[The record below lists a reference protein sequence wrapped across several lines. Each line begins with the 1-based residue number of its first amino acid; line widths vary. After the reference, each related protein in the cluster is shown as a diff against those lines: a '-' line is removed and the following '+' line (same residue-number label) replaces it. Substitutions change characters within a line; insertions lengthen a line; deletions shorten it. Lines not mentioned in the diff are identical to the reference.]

1 VAVIT
6 VTFMKPKIYPILEE
20 CIESGILFGFRRAF
34 KHTDDPSEEQVVEH
48 MLREIMNDLIL
59 NTNGYDVR
67 VLCKPSEDVTVN
79 NAGKILELTTRL
91 IDELWA
97 YDVVNISIKTDGGQE
112 DSTQSTV
119 TVTEPMGDLFK
130 VHEDNMMRVYNE
142 QRTTS

>member
-1 VAVIT
+1 MI
-6 VTFMKPKIYPILEE
+6 
-20 CIESGILFGFRRAF
+20 
-34 KHTDDPSEEQVVEH
+34 
-48 MLREIMNDLIL
+48 DLIL
-59 NTNGYDVR
+59 NTNGFDVR
-67 VLCKPSEDVTVN
+67 VRCVPSEDVTVN

-97 YDVVNISIKTDGGQE
+97 YDVVNISIKTEGGQE

>member
-1 VAVIT
+1 MI
-6 VTFMKPKIYPILEE
+6 
-20 CIESGILFGFRRAF
+20 
-34 KHTDDPSEEQVVEH
+34 
-48 MLREIMNDLIL
+48 DLIL

-67 VLCKPSEDVTVN
+67 VRCVPGEDITVN

-97 YDVVNISIKTDGGQE
+97 YDVVNISIKTEGGQE

>member
-1 VAVIT
+1 MI
-6 VTFMKPKIYPILEE
+6 
-20 CIESGILFGFRRAF
+20 
-34 KHTDDPSEEQVVEH
+34 
-48 MLREIMNDLIL
+48 DLIL

-67 VLCKPSEDVTVN
+67 VRCVPSEDVTVN

-91 IDELWA
+91 IDELWV
-97 YDVVNISIKTDGGQE
+97 YDVVNISIKTEREQE

-142 QRTTS
+142 QRTIS

>member
-1 VAVIT
+1 MI
-6 VTFMKPKIYPILEE
+6 
-20 CIESGILFGFRRAF
+20 
-34 KHTDDPSEEQVVEH
+34 
-48 MLREIMNDLIL
+48 DLIL
-59 NTNGYDVR
+59 NTNGYVVR
-67 VLCKPSEDVTVN
+67 VRCVPSEDVTVN

-97 YDVVNISIKTDGGQE
+97 YDVVNISIKTEGGQE

>member
-1 VAVIT
+1 MI
-6 VTFMKPKIYPILEE
+6 
-20 CIESGILFGFRRAF
+20 
-34 KHTDDPSEEQVVEH
+34 
-48 MLREIMNDLIL
+48 DLIL

-67 VLCKPSEDVTVN
+67 VRCTPSEGMTVN
-79 NAGKILELTTRL
+79 NAGKILELTTKL

>member
-1 VAVIT
+1 MI
-6 VTFMKPKIYPILEE
+6 
-20 CIESGILFGFRRAF
+20 
-34 KHTDDPSEEQVVEH
+34 
-48 MLREIMNDLIL
+48 DLIL
-59 NTNGYDVR
+59 NTNGFDVR
-67 VLCKPSEDVTVN
+67 VRCVPGEDITVN

-97 YDVVNISIKTDGGQE
+97 YDVVNISIKTEGGQE